1 MLIKLNN
8 VGDVTEARRFLDK
21 LEDLGD
27 EMTFLNLIPEEGEET
42 VKEVTKDLNEY
53 INKNRKRLDLIEGS
67 KTYPVYLDINN

>member
-8 VGDVTEARRFLDK
+8 VGDVTEARHFLDK

-42 VKEVTKDLNEY
+42 VKDTKRDLDEY
-53 INKNRKRLDLIEGS
+53 IDKSRKRLDLIEGS
-67 KTYPVYLDINN
+67 KTYPVYLDVN

>member
-8 VGDVTEARRFLDK
+8 VGDATEVSRFLDK

-42 VKEVTKDLNEY
+42 VKEVNEDLRKY
-53 INKNRKRLDLIEGS
+53 IDKTRKRLDLIEES
-67 KTYPVYLDINN
+67 KMYPVYLDVNA

>member
-27 EMTFLNLIPEEGEET
+27 EMTFLNLIPEEG
-42 VKEVTKDLNEY
+42 KKLS
-53 INKNRKRLDLIEGS
+53 KKRS
-67 KTYPVYLDINN
+67 KM

>member
-8 VGDVTEARRFLDK
+8 VGDVMEARCFLDK

-27 EMTFLNLIPEEGEET
+27 KMTFLNLIPEEGEET
-42 VKEVTKDLNEY
+42 VKEVNKDLNEY

-67 KTYPVYLDINN
+67 KTYPVYLDVN

>member
-8 VGDVTEARRFLDK
+8 VGDVMEARRFLDK

-42 VKEVTKDLNEY
+42 VKEVNKDLNEY

-67 KTYPVYLDINN
+67 KTYPVYLDVN

>member
-27 EMTFLNLIPEEGEET
+27 EMTFLNLIPEDGEGT
-42 VKEVTKDLNEY
+42 VKEVKEDLDEY
-53 INKNRKRLDLIEGS
+53 IDKSRKRLDLIEGS
-67 KTYPVYLDINN
+67 KTYPVYLDIN